1 MKDKVEFSLVLSK
14 GNKVIKHIGSYLT
27 LKEAME
33 KKDKRAIM
41 PNQNIWIG
49 KYINGILNETY
60 K

>member
-14 GNKVIKHIGSYLT
+14 GNKVIKHIGSYST

-33 KKDKRAIM
+33 KKYKRVVM